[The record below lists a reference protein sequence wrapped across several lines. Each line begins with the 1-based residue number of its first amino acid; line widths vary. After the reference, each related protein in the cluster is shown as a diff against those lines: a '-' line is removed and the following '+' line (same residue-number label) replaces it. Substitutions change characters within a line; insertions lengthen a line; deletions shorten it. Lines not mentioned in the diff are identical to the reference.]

1 MDNVLNFL
9 ADNYKW
15 FMIGAGVLLLALI
28 GFIVDGKR
36 KKKDD
41 SSNTPAQLPTNGQVN
56 TVQDLNNQA
65 VAQTPAG
72 PAQTNVAAPAQPVAV
87 QAPVGE
93 PSLDGLDAPA
103 SAPQQGGETLT
114 FGPVE
119 AAPAEEEKLVIE
131 MPNGSLSEEV
141 LESAP
146 AVSTEAAPTVPEAP
160 LTIEQ
165 AVGVESTTPAVGGQI
180 PMQESGPAPVMEAAP
195 EMPAAP
201 MMEAAPAEPMPVS
214 MTPETPTP
222 AAPAPAP
229 EVAQPAPMP
238 TPQEVYQNTIQQ

>member
-41 SSNTPAQLPTNGQVN
+41 SSNTPASLPTNGQVN
-56 TVQDLNNQA
+56 TVQNLNNQA

-87 QAPVGE
+87 QAPVEG

-195 EMPAAP
+195 
-201 MMEAAPAEPMPVS
+201 AEPMPVS
-214 MTPETPTP
+214 MTPEAPTP

>member
-41 SSNTPAQLPTNGQVN
+41 SSNTPASLPTNGQVN

-72 PAQTNVAAPAQPVAV
+72 PTQTNVAAPAQPVAV
-87 QAPVGE
+87 QAPVEG

-165 AVGVESTTPAVGGQI
+165 AVGVEPTTPAVGGQI

-195 EMPAAP
+195 
-201 MMEAAPAEPMPVS
+201 AEPMPVS
-214 MTPETPTP
+214 MTPEAPTP

>member
-41 SSNTPAQLPTNGQVN
+41 SSNTPAPLPTNGQVN
-56 TVQDLNNQA
+56 TIQDLNNQA

-87 QAPVGE
+87 QAPVEG

-195 EMPAAP
+195 
-201 MMEAAPAEPMPVS
+201 AEPMPVS
-214 MTPETPTP
+214 MTPEAPTP

>member
-41 SSNTPAQLPTNGQVN
+41 SSNTPASLPTNGQVN
-56 TVQDLNNQA
+56 TVQNLNNQA

-87 QAPVGE
+87 QAPVEG

-146 AVSTEAAPTVPEAP
+146 AVLTEAAPTVPEAP

-195 EMPAAP
+195 
-201 MMEAAPAEPMPVS
+201 AEPMPVS
-214 MTPETPTP
+214 MTPEAPTP

>member
-41 SSNTPAQLPTNGQVN
+41 SSNTPASLPTNGQVN
-56 TVQDLNNQA
+56 TVQNLNNQA

-87 QAPVGE
+87 QEPVEG

-195 EMPAAP
+195 
-201 MMEAAPAEPMPVS
+201 AEPMPVS
-214 MTPETPTP
+214 MTPEAPTP